1 MPRDIFH
8 PLSDLEREERLRAF
22 GEFLK
27 ARDGAPD
34 LAKRTLSGREEQ
46 LQRFQDAQ
54 ALYPGVV
61 NRALFEAQYR
71 RFDKRVPTPK
81 EMLLLLT
88 FVKFNNTEA
97 YTVEKSFIALE
108 QGLVTPKSE
117 LEIFVLLEEHYHTKI
132 LLSAAHLFGLK
143 VEPHFEAA
151 ATVKI
156 LNIATLRLPDFF
168 RYPLVLVAEF
178 LGVVMMSRM
187 LRSVREIFQTTPP
200 LRDDLEERLIEVLI
214 DEIGHVSYNRLQLDS
229 RGLALARA
237 LLPAVALGIGRPVEE
252 AEVLGLFPIPWKAV
266 FTFEMRHLPAEI
278 RRCASIA

>member
-1 MPRDIFH
+1 M
-8 PLSDLEREERLRAF
+8 
-22 GEFLK
+22 
-27 ARDGAPD
+27 
-34 LAKRTLSGREEQ
+34 
-46 LQRFQDAQ
+46 
-54 ALYPGVV
+54 
-61 NRALFEAQYR
+61 
-71 RFDKRVPTPK
+71 
-81 EMLLLLT
+81 
-88 FVKFNNTEA
+88 
-97 YTVEKSFIALE
+97 
-108 QGLVTPKSE
+108 
-117 LEIFVLLEEHYHTKI
+117 LLEEHYHTKI

-156 LNIATLRLPDFF
+156 LNTATLRLPDFF

-200 LRDDLEERLIEVLI
+200 LRDGLEERLIEVLI

-252 AEVLGLFPIPWKAV
+252 AEVLGRTGGLV
-266 FTFEMRHLPAEI
+266 
-278 RRCASIA
+278 